1 VDDIC
6 GEVVI
11 LAENPFVQAAAG
23 RHQASRRIAAH
34 CGSLCENEPRRK
46 RQSASAR
53 RTICNPEAIDPMPAD
68 WPLPAAATYDS
79 GYKLLFSHPQ
89 VVEDLLRGFVAEDW
103 VAELDFA
110 TLEKVAASYVS
121 DDLRE
126 REDDIVWRLRHRGDW
141 LYVYLLLEFQSSVDP
156 WMALRIMVYTGLLY
170 QDLIKSGEI
179 GSQQKLPA
187 VFPLVLYNGRRR
199 WTAARE
205 VSELIEPLPAS
216 LKPYHPA
223 QRYFLLEEAALSDAE
238 LTDTE
243 NTVAGIIRL
252 EGSRAPAD
260 VRRAVSLLQKRLQGP
275 QFASL
280 RLAFVVW
287 INRIVLRR
295 LMPGQ
300 EIPEVNEL
308 QEIDTMLAET
318 VDEWTKQWKEDGL
331 REGRQQGL
339 QQGLQEGRQE
349 GRQEGWREGMQ
360 QGEAALLKK
369 QLACRFG
376 ALPAWVP
383 ERLAQASPAELE
395 TWGLEL
401 LGAASLEEVFAS
413 GD

>member
-1 VDDIC
+1 
-6 GEVVI
+6 VV
-11 LAENPFVQAAAG
+11 AG
-23 RHQASRRIAAH
+23 GDRAWRRIACH
-34 CGSLCENEPRRK
+34 RYRGCHSGSLCENVRR
-46 RQSASAR
+46 SAFAR
-53 RTICNPEAIDPMPAD
+53 ATISSLEAIDPMPAD
-68 WPLPAAATYDS
+68 SPPPAAASYDS
-79 GYKLLFSHPQ
+79 GYKLLFSHAQ

-223 QRYFLLEEAALSDAE
+223 QRYFLLEEAALGDDE

-252 EGSRAPAD
+252 EASRAPAD
-260 VRRAVSLLQKRLQGP
+260 VRRAVSLLQKRLRGP
-275 QFASL
+275 QYASL
-280 RLAFVVW
+280 RRAFVVW
-287 INRIVLRR
+287 INRVVLRR

-300 EIPEVNEL
+300 EIPEVKEL

-318 VDEWTKQWKEDGL
+318 VEEWTRQWKADGL

-349 GRQEGWREGMQ
+349 GRQEGMQ
-360 QGEAALLKK
+360 QGEAALLQK
-369 QLACRFG
+369 QLARRFG

-383 ERLAQASPAELE
+383 ERLAQASPAQLE
-395 TWGLEL
+395 RWGLEVL
-401 LGAASLEEVFAS
+401 DAASLDDVFAD
-413 GD
+413 GA